1 MSSSLSAF
9 LEMTMTDEQI
19 SQVAESFVL
28 SEWTRLGI
36 VGWEERGPDFM
47 GEVRREADRLKRSIL
62 ILTSFGFEI
71 RLKPQTKKAS
81 HVLA

>member
-1 MSSSLSAF
+1 
-9 LEMTMTDEQI
+9 MTDEQI
-19 SQVAESFVL
+19 GQVAENF
-28 SEWTRLGI
+28 EWTRLGI

-47 GEVRREADRLKRSIL
+47 GEVRREADRLKRSIS

>member
-1 MSSSLSAF
+1 
-9 LEMTMTDEQI
+9 MTMTDEQI
-19 SQVAESFVL
+19 GQIAENFVR
-28 SEWTRLGI
+28 SEWVRLGI

-47 GEVRREADRLKRSIL
+47 GEVSREADRLKRSIL

-81 HVLA
+81 QVLA